1 MTVTI
6 NGTTGIAV
14 PLGSA
19 GAPGVV
25 NTTSATTGLYNP
37 TSTTLGLATNGTNAV
52 TIDASQNV
60 GIGTSSPATK
70 LNVYTGSATNT
81 FLRANNTVG
90 TIDFGVLS
98 TGESYGG
105 YATGTVYYGT
115 SGASPALFYTS
126 GSERMRIDSSGNV
139 GIGTSSPTQ
148 KLDVTGGANVS
159 GTVVM
164 GSSFLRNRIINGNMV
179 IDQRNSGASVATTTL
194 ASGPIYG
201 IDRWAAN
208 GSQNS
213 KFTMQQNAG
222 SVTPAVGYTNYLGVT
237 SSSAYTVLTGD
248 YFNITQR
255 IEGYNF
261 SDLAWG
267 TANAKTVT
275 LSFQVYS
282 SLTGTF
288 GGALGNSAGSRS
300 YPFSYSIPSAN
311 TWTSI
316 SVTIPG
322 DTTGSWLTGTNLA
335 VQIAFGLGVGT
346 TYSGTA
352 GAWAAANYVSTT
364 GAVSVVG
371 TSGATFY
378 ITGVQLEVGSVATPF
393 ERQIYSTQLAQC
405 QRYAF
410 KMTSGNG
417 TYCYFPAFGAADTTT
432 TAQFVQQFPVPMRS
446 STALTLTTTG
456 TVANYSLYVAGA
468 IKALTVAPTLGAV
481 NSTCESAQFTTTV
494 ASGLTAGQACQLIGT
509 TAATPYLL
517 FVSEL

>member
-1 MTVTI
+1 MGLKVDTI
-6 NGTTGIAV
+6 QN
-14 PLGSA
+14 P
-19 GAPGVV
+19 
-25 NTTSATTGLYNP
+25 TSATVNL
-37 TSTTLGLATNGTNAV
+37 TLDT
-52 TIDASQNV
+52 
-60 GIGTSSPATK
+60 
-70 LNVYTGSATNT
+70 
-81 FLRANNTVG
+81 
-90 TIDFGVLS
+90 
-98 TGESYGG
+98 
-105 YATGTVYYGT
+105 
-115 SGASPALFYTS
+115 
-126 GSERMRIDSSGNV
+126 SGNV
-139 GIGTSSPTQ
+139 TTGANLS
-148 KLDVTGGANVS
+148 VTGATTLAGDPTTT

-393 ERQIYSTQLAQC
+393 ERRQYGTELALC
-405 QRYAF
+405 QRYAY
-410 KMTSGNG
+410 KSIGGSG
-417 TYCYFPAFGAADTTT
+417 TYCYFPAFGQVDSTT
-432 TAQFVQQFPVPMRS
+432 TAQFVEMFPVPMRS
-446 STALTLTTTG
+446 STALALTTTG
-456 TVANYSLYVAGA
+456 TAANYYLYTAGSLRVLNTVPTIGAVSASVDASQFSTSIASSVLVAGNA
-468 IKALTVAPTLGAV
+468 TQLLGV
-481 NSTCESAQFTTTV
+481 N
-494 ASGLTAGQACQLIGT
+494 ASGA
-509 TAATPYLL
+509 YLL
-517 FVSEL
+517 WTSEL